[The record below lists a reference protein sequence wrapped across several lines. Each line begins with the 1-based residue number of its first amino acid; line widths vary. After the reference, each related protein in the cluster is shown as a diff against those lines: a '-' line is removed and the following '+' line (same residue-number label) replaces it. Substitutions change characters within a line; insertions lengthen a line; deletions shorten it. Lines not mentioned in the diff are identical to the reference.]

1 MANPRPK
8 FKLRGNRKTNVT
20 VHRDGGSV
28 SQTLE
33 PGKVYEGEEYHKWV
47 PRILVPIDPTVK
59 VENLKV
65 PEDPPH
71 RRGLRRMRR
80 TLAPETPAGMAVKAT
95 MEKKHVRR
103 PRPASVEPKPAPA
116 AKAQAK
122 AKAEAAEKKKAE
134 AMAKGKEKKRLQDL
148 HKAVGGM
155 RKDALLDVAG
165 REGFEDKVHY
175 KDGVPVLRK
184 KIKTLITKKIKAL

>member
-33 PGKVYEGEEYHKWV
+33 PGKVYEGDEYHRWV

-59 VENLKV
+59 VENLHV
-65 PEDPPH
+65 PEAPPH

-80 TLAPETPAGMAVKAT
+80 TLAPQTAPGMKVKAT
-95 MEKKHVRR
+95 LEKKHVRR
-103 PRPASVEPKPAPA
+103 PRPKAVEPKPAPA
-116 AKAQAK
+116 AKADAQ
-122 AKAEAAEKKKAE
+122 AAEKKKAE

-148 HKAVGGM
+148 HKAITNM
-155 RKDALLDVAG
+155 TKEPLLDAIAK
-165 REGFEDKVHY
+165 EGLEDRFHHR
-175 KDGVPVLRK
+175 DTVPEIRK
-184 KIKTLITKKIKAL
+184 RFKALITKKIKFLG